1 MGGGH
6 GFRFITGPLGLE
18 CSRGCAS
25 LLILPPLYT
34 ALIIGFAI
42 PPTGPGSAP
51 VFAFVPSRPEIARCS
66 KRVSSRVGVFFFF
79 FVDRLAWM
87 DWETQSCAKGVVVVS
102 KLKCGRLSDEGC
114 DSSILKATLLDWKF
128 DRESGFPFFLFFNSS
143 HVFDRARFTVSI
155 FFFLF
160 FIGRRIFVTFNGLLR
175 FLLKYFLVS
184 YSMGY
189 MSYECS
195 FHL

>member
-1 MGGGH
+1 M
-6 GFRFITGPLGLE
+6 
-18 CSRGCAS
+18 
-25 LLILPPLYT
+25 
-34 ALIIGFAI
+34 
-42 PPTGPGSAP
+42 
-51 VFAFVPSRPEIARCS
+51 
-66 KRVSSRVGVFFFF
+66 
-79 FVDRLAWM
+79 
-87 DWETQSCAKGVVVVS
+87 VVVS

-143 HVFDRARFTVSI
+143 HVFDRDLQYRYS
-155 FFFLF
+155 FFYFLSEEESLLLLML
-160 FIGRRIFVTFNGLLR
+160 NGLSNG